1 MTPWRHFLKMETR
14 KNSFICSEQVDYP
27 GLVRTSYFC
36 EGEKSHFAPA
46 LTLSLI
52 WCTSCMAH
60 LIVSVQM
67 SSGLPKQLLPGN
79 WITNE
84 ENSCYPNRS
93 LPGNFCHRSIIFTAC
108 AHMLILI
115 CIAQT
120 IHMIIFYSNPQGK
133 CGGQFFPSNSVCSPF
148 WKDLLQLIS
157 SFADF
162 SGNF

>member
-1 MTPWRHFLKMETR
+1 MFSELRSCEHDTLA
-14 KNSFICSEQVDYP
+14 SFFEDGDEKKLLY
-27 GLVRTSYFC
+27 LLRTSRLPRSCSYFVLLW
-36 EGEKSHFAPA
+36 GGKI
-46 LTLSLI
+46 SLCPCPYPI
-52 WCTSCMAH
+52 FDLVHIMHVAH

-67 SSGLPKQLLPGN
+67 SSGLPKQL
-79 WITNE
+79 
-84 ENSCYPNRS
+84 

>member
-36 EGEKSHFAPA
+36 EGGKSHFAPA

-67 SSGLPKQLLPGN
+67 SSGLPKQL
-79 WITNE
+79 
-84 ENSCYPNRS
+84 